1 MRFLSERYFRVICK
15 DCGGSLS
22 HAIGDHLCFAG
33 TNVSPIPDALN
44 PKIYSKNEEN
54 LVESEED
61 YRESYGFQYGTEGR
75 SVVANRVQRGD

>member
-1 MRFLSERYFRVICK
+1 M
-15 DCGGSLS
+15 
-22 HAIGDHLCFAG
+22 G

-61 YRESYGFQYGTEGR
+61 FRESCGFQYGTEGR
-75 SVVANRVQRGD
+75 SVVAKRVQRGD